1 MTGDELYAML
11 QAPVTTQAERD
22 AEYAHWL
29 HMVDV
34 ALDIQK
40 RIVEAGGMATKS
52 IVEDE
57 LMLMFG
63 IDRYVAHNITNHI
76 EYHNLRKWTR

>member
-11 QAPVTTQAERD
+11 KAPAKTQEQRD
-22 AEYAHWL
+22 ADYAHWL

-40 RIVEAGGMATKS
+40 RIVDSGGMASKS
-52 IVEDE
+52 VVEDE
-57 LMLMFG
+57 LMPMFG
-63 IDRYVAHNITNHI
+63 IDRYVAHGITNHI
-76 EYHNLRKWTR
+76 EYHNLRKWSR